1 MKKIKKMLNK
11 EDGFTL
17 IETTIVLL
25 VIALLTILILPN
37 VSGVTDNVNDST
49 STAIIQTVETQQMLY
64 ESNNPTEITVELVS
78 ALGEVI
84 DSETITITS
93 KAGLFDI
100 IAGFFRSLFGKTQIL
115 PF

>member
-64 ESNNPTEITVELVS
+64 ESNNPTENGITPEDLEKADYITKGQLEAYRKVQTI
-78 ALGEVI
+78 G
-84 DSETITITS
+84 SE
-93 KAGLFDI
+93 
-100 IAGFFRSLFGKTQIL
+100 
-115 PF
+115 

>member
-64 ESNNPTEITVELVS
+64 ESNNPTENGITPEDLEKADYITKGQLDAYRKVQPI
-78 ALGEVI
+78 G
-84 DSETITITS
+84 SE
-93 KAGLFDI
+93 
-100 IAGFFRSLFGKTQIL
+100 
-115 PF
+115 

>member
-64 ESNNPTEITVELVS
+64 ESSNPTENGITPEDLEKADYITKGQLDAYRKVQPI
-78 ALGEVI
+78 G
-84 DSETITITS
+84 SE
-93 KAGLFDI
+93 
-100 IAGFFRSLFGKTQIL
+100 
-115 PF
+115 

>member
-1 MKKIKKMLNK
+1 MLNK

-64 ESNNPTEITVELVS
+64 ESNNPTENGITPEGLEKADYITKGQLDAYRKVQPI
-78 ALGEVI
+78 G
-84 DSETITITS
+84 SE
-93 KAGLFDI
+93 
-100 IAGFFRSLFGKTQIL
+100 
-115 PF
+115 

>member
-49 STAIIQTVETQQMLY
+49 STAIIQTVKTQQMLY
-64 ESNNPTEITVELVS
+64 ESNNPTENGITPEDLEEADYITKGQLDAYRKVQPI
-78 ALGEVI
+78 G
-84 DSETITITS
+84 SE
-93 KAGLFDI
+93 
-100 IAGFFRSLFGKTQIL
+100 
-115 PF
+115 

>member
-1 MKKIKKMLNK
+1 MMKKIKKMFNK

-49 STAIIQTVETQQMLY
+49 STAIVQTVETQQMLY
-64 ESNNPTEITVELVS
+64 ESNNPTENGITPE
-78 ALGEVI
+78 ALKEAKYITKGQLDAYRKI
-84 DSETITITS
+84 NPIGSE
-93 KAGLFDI
+93 
-100 IAGFFRSLFGKTQIL
+100 
-115 PF
+115 

>member
-37 VSGVTDNVNDST
+37 VSGVTNNVNDST

-64 ESNNPTEITVELVS
+64 ESNNPTENGITPEDLEKADYITKGQLDAYRKVQPI
-78 ALGEVI
+78 G
-84 DSETITITS
+84 SE
-93 KAGLFDI
+93 
-100 IAGFFRSLFGKTQIL
+100 
-115 PF
+115 

>member
-64 ESNNPTEITVELVS
+64 ESNIPTENGITPEGLEKADYISKGQLDAYRKVQPI
-78 ALGEVI
+78 G
-84 DSETITITS
+84 SE
-93 KAGLFDI
+93 
-100 IAGFFRSLFGKTQIL
+100 
-115 PF
+115 